1 MFQCNFQFLTIQN
14 DIRKCTKTLKEIHD
28 IKYLYLS
35 SVCMHER
42 IVSWSIFEN
51 IFPLIPFN
59 LGADILLLIAG
70 LGGEETF
77 PRISSN
83 TTGKTQVKHTQHT
96 THIEIGKCV
105 AYVRKCGPLPLAG
118 GLIKQTTAAAD
129 WSVRLQ
135 RICRSQ
141 CEESI
146 KTNQQS
152 NLRRGLFFDC
162 VCNCQTSRWLK
173 TAHRTVV
180 LLLSTKTLYVT

>member
-70 LGGEETF
+70 HMSSVVVNLVSSAGLGRYARSLF
-77 PRISSN
+77 HLNYRSINDN
-83 TTGKTQVKHTQHT
+83 TD
-96 THIEIGKCV
+96 
-105 AYVRKCGPLPLAG
+105 R
-118 GLIKQTTAAAD
+118 QTLH
-129 WSVRLQ
+129 WQ
-135 RICRSQ
+135 
-141 CEESI
+141 
-146 KTNQQS
+146 
-152 NLRRGLFFDC
+152 
-162 VCNCQTSRWLK
+162 
-173 TAHRTVV
+173 TVV
-180 LLLSTKTLYVT
+180 IILTWKIVQNQINVSS

>member
-83 TTGKTQVKHTQHT
+83 TTRKTQVKHTQHT

-105 AYVRKCGPLPLAG
+105 AYVHKCGPLPLAG
-118 GLIKQTTAAAD
+118 GLIKQTTAASD
-129 WSVRLQ
+129 WSIRLQ
-135 RICRSQ
+135 RICQSQ
-141 CEESI
+141 CVRSSI
-146 KTNQQS
+146 QISCRK
-152 NLRRGLFFDC
+152 FVF
-162 VCNCQTSRWLK
+162 
-173 TAHRTVV
+173 
-180 LLLSTKTLYVT
+180 